1 VVTLTKKKHSGSRI
15 GYITTPHTQQLCNKT
30 TFPDLGRF
38 LIWNS
43 FLKKYRHGEFPK
55 DKIIDCNT
63 PILYFNYALYID
75 YKTICSAIV
84 NGAAP
89 EDGDV

>member
-1 VVTLTKKKHSGSRI
+1 LEDSLYGIVFKKIDI
-15 GYITTPHTQQLCNKT
+15 GEL
-30 TFPDLGRF
+30 
-38 LIWNS
+38 
-43 FLKKYRHGEFPK
+43 PK
-55 DKIIDCNT
+55 DKIKDCNA

-75 YKTICSAIV
+75 FKNNCSAIV